1 MGDTNNWIISDGTL
15 FGCTGQDE
23 NAVVPYN
30 VNVIFNNAFV
40 ERHFKSLSLSFNV
53 KEIKDYAFFN
63 TFVDNLILS
72 NKGKALDLLKQLFSE
87 TNNVSSIKKITFTC
101 SDPCSKNAKF
111 EVMREISQIVGQTI
125 PIEFKLSMASSMV
138 KRRLLIKDADDVD
151 AGLFIDTINELCIDN
166 SEGQ

>member
-87 TNNVSSIKKITFTC
+87 TNNVS
-101 SDPCSKNAKF
+101 
-111 EVMREISQIVGQTI
+111 
-125 PIEFKLSMASSMV
+125 
-138 KRRLLIKDADDVD
+138 
-151 AGLFIDTINELCIDN
+151 
-166 SEGQ
+166 